1 MIPTKDLLL
10 ARLQWPSPPEDKGQ
24 ARKHKAALTAARRCL
39 IDSAPATLHATGFQ
53 LLKKADEPELDACL
67 ERILS
72 DIDIQVQEVLVIM
85 PAPGID
91 VYTDKLYQQT
101 ASQLTQDLADSL
113 YQIADKI
120 PEGKLTSR
128 LFNPAHL
135 RLDILCRHVHDKQIL
150 RIRSLLD
157 QLSNFQ
163 HQDDRVKGALLTTK
177 LAQLVEQS
185 V

>member
-10 ARLQWPSPPEDKGQ
+10 ARLHWPSPPEDKGQ
-24 ARKHKAALTAARRCL
+24 ARRHKAALTAARRCL

-53 LLKKADEPELDACL
+53 LLKKSDEPELDACL

-72 DIDIQVQEVLVIM
+72 DIDIHVQDVLVIM
-85 PAPGID
+85 PAPEID
-91 VYTDKLYQQT
+91 HYTEKLYEQT
-101 ASQLTQDLADSL
+101 GKELTLKLAEALHD
-113 YQIADKI
+113 IAAKI
-120 PEGKLTSR
+120 PEEKLTSR

-135 RLDILCRHVHDKQIL
+135 RLDILCRHVQNKQIL

-163 HQDDRVKGALLTTK
+163 HQDDRAKGALLTTK

-185 V
+185 A

>member
-1 MIPTKDLLL
+1 
-10 ARLQWPSPPEDKGQ
+10 
-24 ARKHKAALTAARRCL
+24 
-39 IDSAPATLHATGFQ
+39 

-101 ASQLTQDLADSL
+101 ASQLTQD
-113 YQIADKI
+113 
-120 PEGKLTSR
+120 
-128 LFNPAHL
+128 
-135 RLDILCRHVHDKQIL
+135 QIL